1 MHLGVESGVE
11 LIYQKRQNIIMK
23 TIKFIFFAFKVNL
36 NKLFF
41 DIQQENKM
49 SINYYDEP
57 FFQNNYEKQCLYQK
71 RINPYFNEERFL
83 LRTILFYEYKLEK
96 AKVYDPGAQK
106 ISNYQSYVDFL
117 KSRLRIQKQI
127 NDSSFSD
134 KSFVTI
140 NSLIINSI
148 NNSFNNYQENI
159 SYQFNKFEKEQINIK
174 ELKTELINEVLDIIK
189 QKETFIEK
197 DEDINDEYIQNK
209 VLNTNEDKIQFIGS
223 PTILGYFFLELAKK
237 GYFAMA
243 KAASGEMTIMSSG
256 SPAAYAKCQP
266 VLEAIAGKIYKLG
279 DEVGPGSVVKMVN
292 QLLAGVHIAA
302 AGEAMALAIRAGADP
317 EQVYEV
323 ITNSAGNSWM
333 FQNRVPHILAADYTP
348 LSAVNIF
355 IKDLG
360 IVLDYAK
367 KNVFPLPLS
376 ATAHQMYLQASAAG
390 HGMEDDSAV
399 IKMFPGIKLPEKKV

>member
-1 MHLGVESGVE
+1 MNTQVKMPVGVVGLGAMGMGVALSLVREGFEVHAFDLRPEAVQKVVDAGGHRAESLAALGKQVDVLITVVVNAEQTESVLFGENGAAAHLKPGSVVIASATVSPEFAKALGKRLEDAGLLMIDGPISG
-11 LIYQKRQNIIMK
+11 
-23 TIKFIFFAFKVNL
+23 
-36 NKLFF
+36 
-41 DIQQENKM
+41 
-49 SINYYDEP
+49 
-57 FFQNNYEKQCLYQK
+57 
-71 RINPYFNEERFL
+71 
-83 LRTILFYEYKLEK
+83 
-96 AKVYDPGAQK
+96 GA
-106 ISNYQSYVDFL
+106 
-117 KSRLRIQKQI
+117 
-127 NDSSFSD
+127 
-134 KSFVTI
+134 
-140 NSLIINSI
+140 
-148 NNSFNNYQENI
+148 
-159 SYQFNKFEKEQINIK
+159 
-174 ELKTELINEVLDIIK
+174 
-189 QKETFIEK
+189 
-197 DEDINDEYIQNK
+197 
-209 VLNTNEDKIQFIGS
+209 
-223 PTILGYFFLELAKK
+223 
-237 GYFAMA
+237 A

-266 VLEAIAGKIYKLG
+266 VLEAIAGKIYRLG

-348 LSAVNIF
+348 LSVVNIF

-390 HGMEDDSAV
+390 HGLEDDSAV
-399 IKMFPGIKLPEKKV
+399 IKMFPGIKLPEKK